1 MAIGIIGGII
11 SVHPIVKVV
20 LKILD
25 IKNVKDLAS
34 IFAAIGLAQNF
45 AAIRALANEGIQKGH
60 MKLHARNIALTAGV
74 EENQV
79 NIIAER
85 LIKEKNVSVSKA
97 KEIIELLNSNRI

>member
-1 MAIGIIGGII
+1 MAIGIIGGIV

-20 LKILD
+20 LNILD
-25 IKNVKDLAS
+25 IKNVKELAS
-34 IFAAIGLAQNF
+34 IFVAIGFAQNF

-60 MKLHARNIALTAGV
+60 MKLHARNIALTAGA

-79 NIIAER
+79 YFIAER